1 MLINVSLL
9 LFFQTDKQKEWI
21 YKGSDKLEHIVNIK
35 KRLGKDKPE
44 QTSPQRTEQSPQ
56 PKTQQPD
63 KTGSFF
69 CVWYSFTFPVSC
81 MNIYN

>member
-9 LFFQTDKQKEWI
+9 LFFQKDKQKEWI

-44 QTSPQRTEQSPQ
+44 QTSPQRTEQSPEQ
-56 PKTQQPD
+56 QKTQQPD

-69 CVWYSFTFPVSC
+69 VFGIHSFFLSLV
-81 MNIYN
+81 